1 MKAKKFV
8 VIASLILA
16 LVSALGEA
24 LRNQE
29 QGNKTLYPKMAPIE
43 QYRMDR
49 NAEIALARSAAPES
63 ISRDAEVLVL
73 GQKNY
78 ETAVKGKN
86 GFVCLVT
93 RSWAAPFNN
102 PEYWNP
108 KTRAP
113 LCYNPPAARSV
124 LPHIIKKT
132 ELVLAGLS
140 KTQVYDGLKAAFDK
154 KELSAPAAGSMCFM
168 MSKEAYLT
176 DAGDH
181 NFAHVM
187 FELPRMESAAWGA
200 NLPGSPIF
208 VVKWDPEPMTEFFVG
223 AGKWS
228 DGTAAPLN

>member
-1 MKAKKFV
+1 MELKIVKIIAWANFALAAVMSAACQIRAQDAK
-8 VIASLILA
+8 
-16 LVSALGEA
+16 GP
-24 LRNQE
+24 
-29 QGNKTLYPKMAPIE
+29 YPSMAPIA

-49 NAEIALARSAAPES
+49 NAEIALARSAAPAS
-63 ISRDAEVLVL
+63 VSNDAEVLVL

-78 ETAVKGKN
+78 ETAVKGTN
-86 GFVCLVT
+86 GFVCLVS
-93 RSWAAPFNN
+93 RSWTAPFKSL
-102 PEYWNP
+102 EYWNP

-113 LCYNPPAARSV
+113 LCYNPPGARSV
-124 LPHIIKKT
+124 LPHILKKT

-154 KELSAPAAGSMCFM
+154 KELSPPASGSMCYM

-181 NFAHVM
+181 DFAHVM

-200 NLPGSPIF
+200 NLPGSPVL
-208 VVKWDPEPMTEFFVG
+208 VVQWDPEPMTEFFVG

-228 DGTAAPLN
+228 DGTAAPMN